1 MKSFWDSHPC
11 GSQGSYIEAYNQ
23 RYDNEPWIL
32 YELKKIPSN
41 LQNYLEVGCG
51 QGIDSLVLCK
61 VLNPNSKL
69 VSIDYSNDS
78 IAKAKEN
85 LRYASIDSKFSVLP
99 DFVSMSALQ
108 LNFQNDTFDFV
119 YSMGCLHHTGDT
131 FKSITEIYRVLKPGG
146 KCKIFLYRTFAI
158 KVLSAHILRFMQ
170 KIVSLFTKSKKPI
183 YDLIL
188 NDYKSF
194 QKLSLKKGTMYA
206 ECFGVPVL
214 ESYTKLE
221 LKRYFNK
228 FSKVEIIP
236 YGYNFPPKDKNPT
249 NASNLFG
256 NFFLINAVK

>member
-51 QGIDSLVLCK
+51 QGIDSLVLSK

-85 LRYASIDSKFSVLP
+85 LRYASIDSKFSVIP

-131 FKSITEIYRVLKPGG
+131 FKSITNI
-146 KCKIFLYRTFAI
+146 
-158 KVLSAHILRFMQ
+158 
-170 KIVSLFTKSKKPI
+170 
-183 YDLIL
+183 
-188 NDYKSF
+188 
-194 QKLSLKKGTMYA
+194 
-206 ECFGVPVL
+206 
-214 ESYTKLE
+214 
-221 LKRYFNK
+221 
-228 FSKVEIIP
+228 
-236 YGYNFPPKDKNPT
+236 
-249 NASNLFG
+249 
-256 NFFLINAVK
+256 